1 MNLRI
6 NNLTKK
12 FGDSTV
18 FSDFCYQFDSV
29 GAYLIVGESG
39 VGKTTLLRMIA
50 GLDTDYIGSIEN
62 GGISNTSFMFQEYRI
77 FPTLSALK
85 NAGISQNT
93 GDNASAYNLLSYLGF
108 KPEDMK
114 KKPREL
120 SGGMKQRVA
129 FVRALLKDSPILI
142 LDEPTKELDSNTVD
156 TMLEI
161 IRYEA
166 QRRLVI
172 IVTHD
177 DISDKL
183 PEAKIINL

>member
-1 MNLRI
+1 MGIRVA
-6 NNLTKK
+6 NLTKS
-12 FGDSTV
+12 FGDS
-18 FSDFCYQFDSV
+18 
-29 GAYLIVGESG
+29 IVIENLSFALPDRGLFRISGPSG

-156 TMLEI
+156 AMLEI
-161 IRYEA
+161 IRCEA

>member
-1 MNLRI
+1 
-6 NNLTKK
+6 
-12 FGDSTV
+12 
-18 FSDFCYQFDSV
+18 
-29 GAYLIVGESG
+29 
-39 VGKTTLLRMIA
+39 
-50 GLDTDYIGSIEN
+50 
-62 GGISNTSFMFQEYRI
+62 
-77 FPTLSALK
+77 
-85 NAGISQNT
+85 
-93 GDNASAYNLLSYLGF
+93 
-108 KPEDMK
+108 MK

-156 TMLEI
+156 AMLEI
-161 IRYEA
+161 IRCEA